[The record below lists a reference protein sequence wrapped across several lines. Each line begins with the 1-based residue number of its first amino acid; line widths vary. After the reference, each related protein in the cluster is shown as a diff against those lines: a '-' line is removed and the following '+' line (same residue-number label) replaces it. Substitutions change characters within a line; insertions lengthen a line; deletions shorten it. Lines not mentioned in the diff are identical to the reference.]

1 MQFPFH
7 IYLHINAIPFHFLV
21 IGNITII
28 NYQSFNNSKCNFM
41 TCLEIYTIAIF
52 SNMNKM
58 QGNEIFF
65 KAYIY
70 SPTHNLY
77 SMHSFF
83 HLLCHISIIDL
94 HVTSKINVKPISL

>member
-41 TCLEIYTIAIF
+41 RCLEIYTIAIF

-58 QGNEIFF
+58 RGNDNYFQRIYIFT
-65 KAYIY
+65 Y
-70 SPTHNLY
+70 P
-77 SMHSFF
+77 
-83 HLLCHISIIDL
+83 
-94 HVTSKINVKPISL
+94 